1 MPENLKVQLKKKDTE
16 QFGAIKSP
24 NKNTYIRGEHSKPF
38 FADNQKVWGPLQ

>member
-1 MPENLKVQLKKKDTE
+1 MPEKPQNSAKKKDTE

-38 FADNQKVWGPLQ
+38 FADNQKVW